1 MHSTMNLGGC
11 VVSKNILEKRG
22 RLKWCFREESVNNI
36 DNGWRFLSE
45 IDTDEFLADSK
56 NMVICDWGT
65 IFVIETAN
73 ALFFELPIGT
83 ELTLEYDG
91 SQKCF
96 VESETGEKLIFYPEL
111 FMSKYLMNNC
121 TGEERTEDDR
131 TVR

>member
-45 IDTDEFLADSK
+45 
-56 NMVICDWGT
+56 
-65 IFVIETAN
+65 
-73 ALFFELPIGT
+73 T

-96 VESETGEKLIFYPEL
+96 VDSETGEKLIF
-111 FMSKYLMNNC
+111 
-121 TGEERTEDDR
+121 
-131 TVR
+131 

>member
-1 MHSTMNLGGC
+1 MHSTMNLGGS
-11 VVSKNILEKRG
+11 VASKNILEKRG
-22 RLKWCFREESVNNI
+22 RVKWCFREESVNNI

-65 IFVIETAN
+65 IFEIEPAI
-73 ALFFELPIGT
+73 ALIFELPIGT

-96 VESETGEKLIFYPEL
+96 VDSETGEKLIF
-111 FMSKYLMNNC
+111 
-121 TGEERTEDDR
+121 
-131 TVR
+131 